1 MIVSAEIAT
10 ELSLFGIAGVSFMGL
25 RDLFKKRDKRVL
37 HDHLKNVVALAMSDG
52 RLDAGEMAII
62 QKVALAAG
70 VSEDELEEILDNP
83 SELKIAAAASQTE
96 RIEQFYDLILTM
108 LVDGDIEKGES
119 KLCFDVAAILGF
131 EESMVET
138 LVGDVIASIRS
149 ELDPAEVF
157 AKMKAHVTE
166 G

>member
-1 MIVSAEIAT
+1 
-10 ELSLFGIAGVSFMGL
+10 MGL
-25 RDLFKKRDKRVL
+25 RDLFKKRDQRVL
-37 HDHLKNVVALAMSDG
+37 HDHLKNVVALAQADG

-70 VSEDELEEILDNP
+70 VSEDELQDILDDP
-83 SELKIAAAASQTE
+83 AELKIAAAASQTQ

-108 LVDGDIEKGES
+108 LVDGQIDKEES

-131 EESMVET
+131 EESMVQT
-138 LVGDVIASIRS
+138 LIGDVIESIRS
-149 ELDPAEVF
+149 ELDPAEVI
-157 AKMKAHVTE
+157 AQMRKHVGE